1 MPPSPS
7 PTPRPQGYVLD
18 TSYAD
23 TFFQELS
30 PAWLNYARAVNGV
43 PSKPLDQPFT
53 YIELGAGFGHSTV
66 VNAAAFP
73 HGEFHACD
81 FNPEHVAGGRGYA
94 EALGLRN
101 IQFHEASFE
110 RLLQTEL
117 PMFDFVVLHGVYSWV
132 GAEARAAVR
141 QLIRD
146 KLAPGGL
153 VYVSYN
159 CMPGW
164 ASELPVRRL
173 LVELAAAA
181 SGESSEK
188 MRHAV
193 QVLTQMNDRGVRY
206 FDANP
211 EAARAIESYA
221 RVPPKYLAHEFL
233 NETWQPFYSIDVID
247 ELAEAGVSFIG
258 SATLADNHPML
269 LVEESAAEA
278 MKGLS
283 SPRQQHLA
291 LDFATN
297 RRFRRDVF
305 VRSDTPRSQID
316 AARALNA
323 VVVGCIGD
331 PQQLSTRVKVPRGQ
345 ISFQPDFIDELK
357 SLLRNGSITLGKAT
371 AELGGKSRNVAEIV
385 RNLAFLVA
393 GGALT
398 PFARVFHHELPAEVR
413 RPANAIVERS
423 LACIIEQRAARAIPS
438 ELLGNGVLVKP
449 LEALAIIELLS
460 GAEPGDALSARV
472 RQAAVEFD
480 ITAEADDVVKHVAGT
495 LLPSLARLKL
505 VE

>member
-1 MPPSPS
+1 MPPSPN
-7 PTPRPQGYVLD
+7 PQPQGYVLD

-30 PAWLNYARAVNGV
+30 PTWLNYARAVNGV
-43 PSKPLDQPFT
+43 PSKPLDLPFT
-53 YIELGAGFGHSTV
+53 YLELGAGFGHSTV

-73 HGEFHACD
+73 SGEFHACD
-81 FNPEHVAGGRGYA
+81 FNPEHVAGGRDYA
-94 EALGLRN
+94 AALALRN
-101 IQFHEASFE
+101 VQFHEASFE
-110 RLLQTEL
+110 QLLQTQL
-117 PMFDFVVLHGVYSWV
+117 PKFDFLVLHGVYSWV
-132 GAEARAAVR
+132 NAEARATVR
-141 QLIRD
+141 QIIREQ
-146 KLAPGGL
+146 LAPDGL

-173 LVELAAAA
+173 LVELATAMP
-181 SGESSEK
+181 GGSSEK
-188 MRHAV
+188 MRQAV
-193 QVLTQMNDRGVRY
+193 QVLTRMSALRY

-233 NETWQPFYSIDVID
+233 NETWQPFYSIDVT
-247 ELAEAGVSFIG
+247 AEMADAGLSFLG
-258 SATLADNHPML
+258 SATLADNHPSL
-269 LVEESAAEA
+269 LVEDSAVEA

-297 RRFRRDVF
+297 RRFRRDIF
-305 VRSDTPRSQID
+305 IHRDTPRSQSE

-323 VVVGCIGD
+323 TIVGCVDD
-331 PQQLSTRVKVPRGQ
+331 PRQLGTRVKVPRGQ

-357 SLLRNGSITLGKAT
+357 ALLQNGPITLGNAT
-371 AELGGKSRNVAEIV
+371 AELGARSRNVAEIV

-393 GGALT
+393 GGALM
-398 PFARVFHHELPAEVR
+398 PFAKVFRHELPAEVR

-423 LACIIEQRAARAIPS
+423 LACIIGQRSARAIPS

-449 LEALAIIELLS
+449 LEAVAIVELLS
-460 GAEPGDALSARV
+460 GAEPGNALSARL
-472 RQAAVEFD
+472 QGAATELD
-480 ITAEADDVVKHVAGT
+480 IAADASEVVKHVAGT
-495 LLPSLARLKL
+495 LLPNLARLKL

>member
-1 MPPSPS
+1 MPSSPVS
-7 PTPRPQGYVLD
+7 QPQGYVLD

-30 PAWLNYARAVNGV
+30 PAWLNYARAVNGM
-43 PSKPLDQPFT
+43 PATPLDRPFT
-53 YIELGAGFGHSTV
+53 YLELGAGFGHSTV

-81 FNPEHVAGGRGYA
+81 FNPEHITGGRAYA
-94 EALGLRN
+94 GTLGLRN
-101 IQFHEASFE
+101 IEFHEASFE
-110 RLLQTEL
+110 QLLSAEL

-132 GAEARAAVR
+132 GAEARSAIR
-141 QLIRD
+141 QIIRE

-181 SGESSEK
+181 AGESSEK

-193 QVLTQMNDRGVRY
+193 QVLTQMSGHGVRY
-206 FDANP
+206 FEASP
-211 EAARAIESYA
+211 EAARAIESYG

-247 ELAEAGVSFIG
+247 EMAGAGVSFVG

-278 MKGLS
+278 MKGLA
-283 SPRQQHLA
+283 SPRLQHLA

-305 VRSDTPRSQID
+305 VRSDTSRSQME
-316 AARALNA
+316 AARALNTTLI
-323 VVVGCIGD
+323 GCVGD
-331 PQQLSTRVKVPRGQ
+331 PQKLSTRVKVPRGQ

-357 SLLRNGSITLGKAT
+357 SLLRNGPVTLGNAT
-371 AELGGKSRNVAEIV
+371 AALGSKSRNVTEIV

-398 PFARVFHHELPAEVR
+398 PFAKIFYRELPAEVR

-460 GAEPGDALSARV
+460 GAEPGDALSARLRGAAAELGDISDADEVV
-472 RQAAVEFD
+472 R
-480 ITAEADDVVKHVAGT
+480 HVAGS
-495 LLPSLARLKL
+495 LLPTLARLEL

>member
-1 MPPSPS
+1 MSPA
-7 PTPRPQGYVLD
+7 PIVPPQGYVLD

-43 PSKPLDQPFT
+43 ASKPLDRPFT
-53 YIELGAGFGHSTV
+53 YLELGAGFGHSTV

-81 FNPEHVAGGRGYA
+81 FNPEHIAGGRDYA
-94 EALGLRN
+94 NVLGLRN
-101 IQFHEASFE
+101 IVFHEASFE
-110 RLLQTEL
+110 QLPLAQL

-132 GAEARAAVR
+132 DAEARAAVR
-141 QLIRD
+141 QIVRE

-173 LVELAAAA
+173 LVELAAATPGGSA
-181 SGESSEK
+181 EK
-188 MRHAV
+188 VRYAV
-193 QVLTQMNDRGVRY
+193 QMLTQMNGRGMRY
-206 FDANP
+206 LDANP

-247 ELAEAGVSFIG
+247 EMADAGVSFLG
-258 SATLADNHPML
+258 SATLAENHPML
-269 LVEESAAEA
+269 LVEEAAVEA

-283 SPRQQHLA
+283 SSRQQHLA

-305 VRSDTPRSQID
+305 IRSDTQRSQLD

-323 VVVGCIGD
+323 VVIGCTGD
-331 PQQLSTRVKVPRGQ
+331 SKQLDTRVKVPRGQ

-357 SLLRNGSITLGKAT
+357 GLLRNGSMTLGNAT
-371 AELGGKSRNVAEIV
+371 AELASRSRNVAEIV
-385 RNLAFLVA
+385 RNLAFLIA

-398 PFARVFHHELPAEVR
+398 PFAKVFRHELPAEVR

-438 ELLGNGVLVKP
+438 ELLGNGVPVKP
-449 LEALAIIELLS
+449 LEAIAIVELLS
-460 GAEPGDALSARV
+460 GAEPGPALAARL
-472 RQAAVEFD
+472 QAAANELGLPGD
-480 ITAEADDVVKHVAGT
+480 ADDVVKHVAGT
-495 LLPSLARLKL
+495 LLPTLARLKL